1 MLAIFQIIVRLS
13 SAGCGCLSDFLPISM
28 GLIAV
33 EMMRHASCGR
43 TFHSIDE
50 NECMAITLDECSL
63 AINANHSFSSHGFY
77 HIIYKIVNHGIGI
90 DC

>member
-1 MLAIFQIIVRLS
+1 MRLFIGFLADLYGFNI
-13 SAGCGCLSDFLPISM
+13 
-28 GLIAV
+28 